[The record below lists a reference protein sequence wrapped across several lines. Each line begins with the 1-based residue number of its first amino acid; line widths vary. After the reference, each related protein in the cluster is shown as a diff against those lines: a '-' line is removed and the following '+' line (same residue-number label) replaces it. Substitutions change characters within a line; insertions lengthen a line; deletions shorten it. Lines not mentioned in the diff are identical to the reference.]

1 VIHRLLLAW
10 HSQLIKARLITPPLA
25 KGGANMRRILVLLSV
40 VALVVVMLALAVGP
54 AFATQGLAPNPGG
67 GYGSSNSNNCAAYY
81 TAVWIH
87 NGSVVR
93 YQDRQTEVKT
103 QQAFCNN
110 ANQK

>member
-1 VIHRLLLAW
+1 
-10 HSQLIKARLITPPLA
+10 
-25 KGGANMRRILVLLSV
+25 MRRILVLLSV
-40 VALVVVMLALAVGP
+40 VALMAMAVGP

-67 GYGSSNSNNCAAYY
+67 GSGSSNSNNCAAYY

-93 YQDRQTEVKT
+93 NQDRQTEVKT
-103 QQAFCNN
+103 QQASCNN

>member
-1 VIHRLLLAW
+1 M
-10 HSQLIKARLITPPLA
+10 K
-25 KGGANMRRILVLLSV
+25 KRILVLLSV
-40 VALVVVMLALAVGP
+40 VALMVVMLALAVGP

-67 GYGSSNSNNCAAYY
+67 GYGSSNSNNRAAYY
-81 TAVWIH
+81 PAVWIH

-93 YQDRQTEVKT
+93 YQHRQTEVKT